1 MRVLIT
7 TDLYSTATNGV
18 VTSIKNLIAA
28 LEAQGHEV
36 RVLTLSNSL
45 LCRKTNSEYY
55 LPSIPLGIYPNI
67 RMTFFY
73 RHKYIKELIKWNPD
87 IIHSQCEFFTL
98 NCAKKIA
105 RKTGAPIVHTFHTIY
120 EYYVGYIP
128 LLKKIGNKLTK
139 WFVRNRLKRISG
151 IIVPTEK
158 IKSLLLSYG
167 MEKPIY
173 IVPSG
178 IFLERHKVRLS
189 AEDRAEK
196 RREMGVADDMIL
208 LIYLGRI
215 ALEKNLRELV
225 DYYAKSS
232 GNNAKLKL
240 MVVGDGPYK
249 DELEKYTENLKI
261 QNKVIF
267 TGMVPP
273 EKVHLY
279 YQLGDI
285 FVCASTSESQGLT
298 YIEAM
303 ANGLPLICRNDPC
316 LDNVVLQGKNGFLY
330 ENQEQFDSMLSLAL
344 NKEWRISAGEKSQA
358 VAQKYDI
365 TTFGTSV
372 EKIYLSVING
382 H

>member
-18 VTSIKNLIAA
+18 VTSIKNLISA

-36 RVLTLSNSL
+36 KLLTLSNSMR
-45 LCRKTNSEYY
+45 CHKTDSEYY

-98 NCAKKIA
+98 GCAKRISK
-105 RKTGAPIVHTFHTIY
+105 KTGASIVHTFHTIY
-120 EYYVGYIP
+120 EYYIGYILP
-128 LLKKIGNKLTK
+128 LKKIGNKLTK
-139 WFVRNRLKRISG
+139 WFVRKRLKRISG
-151 IIVPTEK
+151 IIAPTDK
-158 IKSLLLSYG
+158 ISSLLLSYG
-167 MEKPIY
+167 IEKPIY

-178 IFLERHKVRLS
+178 IHLDRHKVRLS

-196 RREMGVADDMIL
+196 RRELGVAEDMTL
-208 LIYLGRI
+208 LVYLGRI

-232 GNNAKLKL
+232 ENNAKLRL
-240 MVVGDGPYK
+240 MVVGGGPYK
-249 DELEKYTENLKI
+249 DELEGYTASLKLK
-261 QNKVIF
+261 NKVIF

-273 EKVHLY
+273 ERVHLY

-303 ANGLPLICRNDPC
+303 ANGLPLICRKDPC
-316 LDNVVLQGKNGFLY
+316 LDNVVLQGINGFLY
-330 ENQEQFDSMLSLAL
+330 ENQEQFGSMLSLAL
-344 NKEWRISAGEKSQA
+344 NKEWQVSAGEKSREF
-358 VAQKYDI
+358 AQKYDI
-365 TTFGTSV
+365 STFGASV
-372 EKIYLSVING
+372 EKIYLSEIDK